1 MVRLLQTKVTKKT
14 QHAEGG
20 LSCGYVCFSRI
31 VAECASKLV
40 HGVAG
45 MDVSAM
51 DFGQTQNF
59 GLGVVVAELG
69 EAIDELGSGVFAPQ
83 VAVDDE
89 VVSEVRQRAM
99 VSRGSRE
106 FSTCFIHEDV
116 FYALHN

>member
-1 MVRLLQTKVTKKT
+1 M
-14 QHAEGG
+14 
-20 LSCGYVCFSRI
+20 CFSWI
-31 VAECASKLV
+31 VAKCTSKLI
-40 HGVAG
+40 HGVTG

-51 DFGQTQNF
+51 DFGHAQDF
-59 GLGVVVAELG
+59 GLGVVVAELDK
-69 EAIDELGSGVFAPQ
+69 AIDEFGSGVFAPQ

-106 FSTCFIHEDV
+106 FSTCFIHENV

>member
-1 MVRLLQTKVTKKT
+1 
-14 QHAEGG
+14 
-20 LSCGYVCFSRI
+20 
-31 VAECASKLV
+31 
-40 HGVAG
+40 
-45 MDVSAM
+45 MDVAAM
-51 DFGQTQNF
+51 DFGHAQDL
-59 GLGVVVAELG
+59 GLRVVVAELD
-69 EAIDELGSGVFAPQ
+69 EAVDEFGSSLFAPQ

>member
-1 MVRLLQTKVTKKT
+1 M
-14 QHAEGG
+14 
-20 LSCGYVCFSRI
+20 CFSWI
-31 VAECASKLV
+31 VAKCAPELV

-45 MDVSAM
+45 MDVAAM
-51 DFGQTQNF
+51 DFGQTQDL
-59 GLGVVVAELG
+59 GLGVVVAELD
-69 EAIDELGSGVFAPQ
+69 EEFDELGSGAFAPQ